1 MVKLSTLSTLR
12 LSSASPSA
20 SLVSLSAAQSL
31 PRPAQL
37 RDEGLARAASPSISL
52 VSSAPAEASPAV
64 AAALDAQVEHAPH
77 VAARLASRDVAERTP
92 SGNPFLRLVAEEA
105 QLTGPSIRFLRPD
118 LADPAAMAKHAGTG
132 KVDAGGQLFAHGVS
146 PDDVQQGQI
155 ADCYLMSSLA
165 SIAHT
170 DPWAIEDAIQDHGN
184 GTYTV
189 RFIDEAGQPNY
200 VEVDS
205 QLYGETTLGGFSA
218 LYGRSTTQGELWP
231 AIMEKAYA
239 QWKGGYEAI
248 GQGGSAPD
256 VIRAITGKT
265 STVTQTQGTST
276 DALWSTIHSGDRAG
290 VPMVASTYG
299 DGKKKYDDSGVYGS
313 HVYSILGTEERDG
326 QRYVVLRNPW
336 ARAEYANPGY
346 QTDVDKNRD
355 GRLDGDDGTFRMRI
369 EDFAKYYRDV
379 VVSQ

>member
-1 MVKLSTLSTLR
+1 MITLSALR

-20 SLVSLSAAQSL
+20 SRTTLSAAQSSL
-31 PRPAQL
+31 ERTPQV
-37 RDEGLARAASPSISL
+37 RDAGLARAAAPSISL
-52 VSSAPAEASPAV
+52 VPAAQAQASPAA
-64 AAALDAQVEHAPH
+64 AAALDAQVDRAQHLAP
-77 VAARLASRDVAERTP
+77 RLASRDVAERAP
-92 SGNPFLRLVAEEA
+92 ARNPFLHLVTDEA
-105 QLTGPSIRFLRPD
+105 RLTGPTIRFLRPD
-118 LADPAAMAKHAGTG
+118 LADPAAMAKHAGAG
-132 KVDAGGQLFAHGVS
+132 KVDAGGQLFVHGAS

-170 DPWAIEDAIQDHGN
+170 DPQALHDAIQDHGN

-189 RFIDEAGQPNY
+189 RFFDEAGHPSY
-200 VEVDS
+200 VDVDS
-205 QLYGETTLGGFSA
+205 QLYGDTTLGGFSA

-239 QWKGGYEAI
+239 EWKGGYEAI

-256 VIRAITGKT
+256 VIRAVTGKT
-265 STVTQTQGTST
+265 STVTPTQGTST
-276 DALWSTIHSGDRAG
+276 DALWSTLQSGDRAG

-313 HVYSILGTEERDG
+313 HVYTILGTEERDG

-336 ARAEYANPGY
+336 ARAEYANAGY

-355 GRLDGDDGTFRMRI
+355 GRLDGDDGTFRMRV

-379 VVSQ
+379 VVSH

>member
-1 MVKLSTLSTLR
+1 MIKLSTLR

-20 SLVSLSAAQSL
+20 SLTSLSAAQASL
-31 PRPAQL
+31 PRTAQL
-37 RDEGLARAASPSISL
+37 RDEGLARAAAPSISL
-52 VSSAPAEASPAV
+52 VPAAPAEASPAV
-64 AAALDAQVEHAPH
+64 AVALDATVDRARHLAP
-77 VAARLASRDVAERTP
+77 RLASRDVVERAP
-92 SGNPFLRLVAEEA
+92 AGNPFLRLVADEA
-105 QLTGPSIRFLRPD
+105 RLTGPAIRLLRPD
-118 LADPAAMAKHAGTG
+118 LADPEAMAKHAGAG

-170 DPWAIEDAIQDHGN
+170 DPQAIHDAIQDHGN

-189 RFIDEAGQPNY
+189 RFFDPEGQPNY

-205 QLYGETTLGGFSA
+205 QLYGATELGGFSA
-218 LYGRSTTQGELWP
+218 LYGRSTTPGELWP

-248 GQGGSAPD
+248 GQGGSAPE
-256 VIRAITGKT
+256 VIRAVTGKT
-265 STVTQTQGTST
+265 STVTPTQGTST
-276 DALWSTIHSGDRAG
+276 DALWSTIQSGDRAG

-299 DGKKKYDDSGVYGS
+299 DGKKTYDDSGVYGS

-355 GRLDGDDGTFRMRI
+355 GRLDGDDGTFRMRV

-379 VVSQ
+379 VVSH